1 MSLTETKRIVIATD
15 GSADALAAVKEGVS
29 LAQRLD
35 APVTFVCVRTPPASI
50 FAEPLHPGAIDQEMT
65 RARRAVDEAMR
76 VAIDA
81 EVDADYEIV
90 DGSPVEAVLDVA
102 RNMDAWLIVVGSRGR
117 GAVQGALFGLTRREQ
132 RVNHERSVLLA
143 EVQARAAA
151 AADSACQAD
160 LARAP
165 SERLSGRP
173 AIVLD
178 VGRRDPIRIST
189 PEPGALHE
197 LLDALTV
204 AGKQ

>member
-35 APVTFVCVRTPPASI
+35 AAATFVCVRTPPASI

-117 GAVQGALFGLTRREQ
+117 GAVQGALFGSVSRALVTHADRPVLVARE
-132 RVNHERSVLLA
+132 
-143 EVQARAAA
+143 RAALA
-151 AADSACQAD
+151 AA
-160 LARAP
+160 
-165 SERLSGRP
+165 
-173 AIVLD
+173 
-178 VGRRDPIRIST
+178 
-189 PEPGALHE
+189 
-197 LLDALTV
+197 
-204 AGKQ
+204 